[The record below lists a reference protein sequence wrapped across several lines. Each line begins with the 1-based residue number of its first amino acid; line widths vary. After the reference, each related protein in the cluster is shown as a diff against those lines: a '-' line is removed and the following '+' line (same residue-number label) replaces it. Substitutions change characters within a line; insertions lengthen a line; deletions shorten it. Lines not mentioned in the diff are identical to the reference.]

1 MAQRIQFLNF
11 EEDDKDIVISFAID
25 DSNMLVKSLILHRTF
40 FFEEFLDDEE
50 RGVNVSLE
58 DDTFEQE
65 NYNTLESIKIRN
77 DELEIVAAFRKYKL
91 DISKIDKSDIDE
103 MLRLLNKQNYD
114 NRFAVDIAQYSP
126 TE

>member
-11 EEDDKDIVISFAID
+11 EEDDKDIVISFAIN

-40 FFEEFLDDEE
+40 FFEELLDDEE

-91 DISKIDKSDIDE
+91 DISRIDKSDIDE

-126 TE
+126 AE